1 MCNPAQKTC
10 FFTLIELLVVIAI
23 IAVLAS
29 MLLPALGKARERARS
44 MQCSSQIR
52 QMLNAQ
58 YLYGLEYDDYFIPI
72 KIANSYNWW
81 AVIEAILRN
90 VPYGQINADNIAGN
104 TSRKTRQILYCPTLS
119 GMGFDNPNTIVAK
132 QDTNYVANYDLMGNG
147 IQFSFLKSSAKSLL
161 HADSRGNPTAAAPQ
175 NRGLAVS
182 HPINV
187 MPHVNSGQ
195 ISYPHNGGSWRFD
208 DPRGSINIGFVDG
221 HVESQKFSE
230 RNERNMARVAYK
242 NFVSVYNAD
251 MWE

>member
-1 MCNPAQKTC
+1 MRDPFQQVRV
-10 FFTLIELLVVIAI
+10 FTLIELLVVIAI

-44 MQCSSQIR
+44 IQCSSQIR
-52 QMLNAQ
+52 QMLHAQ
-58 YLYGLEYDDYFIPI
+58 HIYGLDNDDYFIPV
-72 KIANSYNWW
+72 KIANSFNWW

-90 VPYGQINADNIAGN
+90 VSFGQINADNLNGN
-104 TSRKTRQILYCPTLS
+104 TSRKTRQMLYCPTLS
-119 GMGFDNPNTIVAK
+119 GMGFNDTNTIASK
-132 QDTNYVANYDLMGNG
+132 QDSNYVANYDLMNNN
-147 IQFSFLKSSAKSLL
+147 IQISFLKSSSKTLL
-161 HADSRGNPTAAAPQ
+161 HADSRGNPTDTAPQ

-182 HPINV
+182 HPIHV
-187 MPHVNSGQ
+187 MPHASSGQ

-221 HVESQKFSE
+221 HVESQKFGD

-242 NFVSVYNAD
+242 NFVTVNNAD